1 MPNTGESG
9 MHRPGLANLIL
20 NLRATKRPVA
30 NGVFSLEVWSLA
42 LLLWVIIA
50 LVWNAL

>member
-1 MPNTGESG
+1 

-20 NLRATKRPVA
+20 NLRSTTRPVH
-30 NGVFSLEVWSLA
+30 GFFSLEVWALA

-50 LVWNAL
+50 LVWAAL